1 MDNFG
6 RSFKGRGNW
15 GYGRRQSQRPLPS
28 EPPFTAYVGNLPPST
43 IQSDLDRFFE
53 GLNITATR
61 LVYDRNT
68 DEFKGFAYVE
78 FRDLDSLVRALD
90 YNGNE
95 LFDRRLRVD
104 VAEDRRRDRRDGQSS
119 GSVNRQRGM
128 FSRQG
133 AESRDDNYRPR
144 GYGES
149 RLNSLMQVAV
159 VDTASEHVP
168 EITTVT
174 ALVIPMVNKKV
185 NREVIDQSDGCCGL
199 KLKVTVVSEL
209 FKGKKLVDCHH
220 MIYDALKDEMPSI
233 HALSIISKTP
243 EQWEKMSTAAT

>member
-149 RLNSLMQVAV
+149 SRGRYGFGTRSGNYNGHGPGDSNGQQE
-159 VDTASEHVP
+159 ASSSMRPRVKNE
-168 EITTVT
+168 
-174 ALVIPMVNKKV
+174 ALDSI
-185 NREVIDQSDGCCGL
+185 GGL
-199 KLKVTVVSEL
+199 LQGGIADNPQRAKIFGDAKPRDADA
-209 FKGKKLVDCHH
+209 FKR
-220 MIYDALKDEMPSI
+220 KD
-233 HALSIISKTP
+233 
-243 EQWEKMSTAAT
+243 